1 MNENFKAL
9 LKFTILLVLAILGE
23 TIIRS
28 VSLSGTDNYYSMA
41 VLIFTILIFVLFGFI
56 LGAKDLTQYITSR
69 MRVRVNYLKLSL
81 GLACLT
87 IYLTIGI
94 LALFEPGNNFAP
106 NGVYE
111 FFLKSPVFSPLFL
124 ITCGL
129 MLATS
134 VEKYEGMF

>member
-9 LKFTILLVLAILGE
+9 LKFTILIVLAIVGE
-23 TIIRS
+23 MIIRS
-28 VSLSGTDNYYSMA
+28 VSLSGTDNYYSLA

-111 FFLKSPVFSPLFL
+111 FFLKSPIFSPLFL

>member
-9 LKFTILLVLAILGE
+9 LKFTILIVLAILGE
-23 TIIRS
+23 MIIRS

-111 FFLKSPVFSPLFL
+111 FFLKSPIFSPLFL